1 MFGVWCLVKCVKK
14 KKMILSYRDLNVW
27 QNGMDLVEDVYK
39 ITANFPKE
47 EKYGLTSQLRRCSVS
62 IPSNIAE
69 GFMRKS
75 TKEYIQFLYISLDS
89 LGELDTQIEIAVR
102 LSFIE
107 RQKEFKEKSLLVR
120 KQLYGLVKS
129 LKNKV

>member
-1 MFGVWCLVKCVKK
+1 VNCDKK

-27 QNGMDLVEDVYK
+27 QNGLDLVEDVYK

-75 TKEYIQFLYISLDS
+75 TKEYIQFLYISLGS
-89 LGELDTQIEIAVR
+89 LGELDIQMEIAVR
-102 LSFIE
+102 LGFIE
-107 RQKEFKEKSLLVR
+107 IQKEFNEKSLLVR

-129 LKNKV
+129 LKSKL

>member
-1 MFGVWCLVKCVKK
+1 
-14 KKMILSYRDLNVW
+14 MILSYRDLNVW
-27 QNGMDLVEDVYK
+27 QNGLNLVEDVYK

-75 TKEYIQFLYISLDS
+75 TKEYIQFLYISLGS
-89 LGELDTQIEIAVR
+89 LGELDTQMEIAVR
-102 LSFIE
+102 LGFIE
-107 RQKEFKEKSLLVR
+107 IQKEFNEKSLLVR

-129 LKNKV
+129 LKNKL

>member
-1 MFGVWCLVKCVKK
+1 
-14 KKMILSYRDLNVW
+14 MILSYRDLNVW

-75 TKEYIQFLYISLDS
+75 TKEYIQFLYISLGS
-89 LGELDTQIEIAVR
+89 LGELDTQMEITVR

-107 RQKEFKEKSLLVR
+107 RQKEFNEKSLLVR

-129 LKNKV
+129 LKNKL

>member
-1 MFGVWCLVKCVKK
+1 
-14 KKMILSYRDLNVW
+14 MILSYRDLNVW

-47 EKYGLTSQLRRCSVS
+47 EKYGLTSQLSRCSVS

-75 TKEYIQFLYISLDS
+75 TKEYIQFLYISLGS
-89 LGELDTQIEIAVR
+89 LGELDTQMEIAVR

-107 RQKEFKEKSLLVR
+107 IQKEFNEKSLLVR
-120 KQLYGLVKS
+120 KKLYGLVKS
-129 LKNKV
+129 LKNKL

>member
-1 MFGVWCLVKCVKK
+1 VNCDKK

-27 QNGMDLVEDVYK
+27 QNGLNLVEDVYK

-62 IPSNIAE
+62 IPSNIDE

-75 TKEYIQFLYISLDS
+75 TKEYIQFLYISLGS
-89 LGELDTQIEIAVR
+89 LGELDIQMEIAVR
-102 LSFIE
+102 LGFIE
-107 RQKEFKEKSLLVR
+107 IQKEFNEKSLLVR

-129 LKNKV
+129 LKSKL